1 MNPLDTNITSSSFV
15 MSVFTGS
22 IFHTR
27 NATIIEYYYIELLLF
42 ILFIVTHKDWDKF
55 AHLKLLHCTF
65 FINPL
70 VDPLSEMFKRLDEL
84 LSSIVWG

>member
-1 MNPLDTNITSSSFV
+1 
-15 MSVFTGS
+15 
-22 IFHTR
+22 
-27 NATIIEYYYIELLLF
+27 
-42 ILFIVTHKDWDKF
+42 VTHKDWDKF